1 MKKTILSALSAALL
15 SALLL
20 TGCGDDPNAI
30 HYAILTGPA
39 GITGTALT
47 ELSKGI
53 DQTATGRT
61 WRTQN

>member
-30 HYAILTGPA
+30 HYEILTGPA

-47 ELSKGI
+47 EL
-53 DQTATGRT
+53 
-61 WRTQN
+61 